1 MRDDMVLT
9 GACAGSATREK
20 MHRRPNALLNV
31 MMWELRYCMARRTN
45 LIFFGEYV
53 FFLLFYL
60 VTKAQTDLNVF
71 YYEPYRGVAV
81 DGFSAL
87 GVLMGSWL
95 WILLLGLFQLLMITD
110 LVAHDLAAR
119 AHELVMS
126 TPTPTW
132 AYIWGRYLAGV
143 CIGLVMSLVL
153 LVAVPLIGYAMHAG
167 LPLDQYQHVPGYAQL
182 GYPVP
187 NIGVIV
193 GVWMLFVLPT
203 ILLLTAIGFVAGT
216 LLPKYGNVLKLLL
229 GAGWAVYMFFG
240 TKVFGLSSVTA
251 NWELTTGAL
260 QGVLMKQAQTLYHS
274 SVNSDTSMLQRVYI
288 VRGIEQRVPDMLP
301 WILPHILYAGVALLC
316 VYYLA
321 RSFQRFAGVTNGELP
336 AATTCSL

>member
-9 GACAGSATREK
+9 GSCAGSATREK
-20 MHRRPNALLNV
+20 IQLHPNALLNV
-31 MMWELRYCMARRTN
+31 IVWELRYCMARRTN
-45 LIFFGEYV
+45 LMFFGEYV

-60 VTKAQTDLNVF
+60 LTKAQTDLNVF
-71 YYEPYRGVAV
+71 YYEPYSGVAV
-81 DGFSAL
+81 DGFSVL
-87 GVLMGSWL
+87 GILMASWL
-95 WILLLGLFQLLMITD
+95 WILLLGVFQLLMVTD

-143 CIGLVMSLVL
+143 CIGLAMSLVL
-153 LVAVPLIGYAMHAG
+153 LVAVPLVGYAMHAG
-167 LPLDQYQHVPGYAQL
+167 LPLGQYQHVPGYAQL
-182 GYPVP
+182 GYPAP
-187 NIGVIV
+187 NIGLIM
-193 GVWMLFVLPT
+193 GVWALFVLPT

-229 GAGWAVYMFFG
+229 GLVWAVYMFFG
-240 TKVFGLSSVTA
+240 TKVFGISSVTA

-260 QGVLMKQAQTLYHS
+260 QGVLVKQAQTLYHS
-274 SVNSDTSMLQRVYI
+274 SVNGGTSMIQRVHI
-288 VRGIEQRVPDMLP
+288 VRGIEQRMPDMLP
-301 WILPHILYAGVALLC
+301 WILPHVLYAGIALLC

>member
-1 MRDDMVLT
+1 
-9 GACAGSATREK
+9 
-20 MHRRPNALLNV
+20 
-31 MMWELRYCMARRTN
+31 
-45 LIFFGEYV
+45 FFGEYV

-60 VTKAQTDLNVF
+60 VTKSQTDLNVF

-81 DGFSAL
+81 DAFSAL
-87 GVLMGSWL
+87 GILMASWL
-95 WILLLGLFQLLMITD
+95 WILLLGLFQLLIVTD

-119 AHELVMS
+119 VHELVMS

-143 CIGLVMSLVL
+143 CIGLAMSLVL
-153 LVAVPLIGYAMHAG
+153 LVAVPLVGYAMHAG
-167 LPLDQYQHVPGYAQL
+167 LPLGQYQDVPGYAQL
-182 GYPVP
+182 GYPAP

-193 GVWMLFVLPT
+193 GVWALFVLPT
-203 ILLLTAIGFVAGT
+203 ILLLTALGFVVGT

-229 GAGWAVYMFFG
+229 CAGWAAYMFFG
-240 TKVFGLSSVTA
+240 TKVFELSSVTA

-260 QGVLMKQAQTLYHS
+260 QGVLVKQAQTLYHS
-274 SVNSDTSMLQRVYI
+274 NVNGGTSMLQRVHI
-288 VRGIEQRVPDMLP
+288 VRSIEQQVPDMLP
-301 WILPHILYAGVALLC
+301 WILPHLLYAGIALLC

-336 AATTCSL
+336 AATTCSIM